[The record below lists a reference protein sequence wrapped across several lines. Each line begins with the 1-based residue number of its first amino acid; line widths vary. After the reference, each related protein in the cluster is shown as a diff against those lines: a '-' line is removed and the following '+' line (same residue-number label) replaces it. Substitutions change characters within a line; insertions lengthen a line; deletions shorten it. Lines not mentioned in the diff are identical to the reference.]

1 MRGLPTVATTVT
13 TASVA
18 SEAISVFRLLLALD
32 IVNESGISFHR
43 GRNRLLFHNAQSQER
58 LLFRQLEKK
67 IFPVSSLSAISS
79 LGVETTTL
87 EIEMVT
93 LHLIRSKFMYYHL
106 LYVFHQSA
114 QRTGEMH
121 V

>member
-43 GRNRLLFHNAQSQER
+43 GRNRLVLFHNAQSQER

-79 LGVETTTL
+79 
-87 EIEMVT
+87 
-93 LHLIRSKFMYYHL
+93 RSRDYNP
-106 LYVFHQSA
+106 
-114 QRTGEMH
+114 
-121 V
+121 